1 MHQKWALCS
10 ESLSSESW
18 QSRAELVAGL
28 SDGEMK
34 DVSICHVHSDITAE
48 QLRGRNLIFF
58 AISLA
63 LGIPSWLIVQK
74 AEK

>member
-1 MHQKWALCS
+1 MG
-10 ESLSSESW
+10 SLLWEFILRKVG
-18 QSRAELVAGL
+18 RAELVAGL

-34 DVSICHVHSDITAE
+34 DVNICHVHSDITAE